1 MYSVLF
7 HLLHLPKGSPLSHML
22 QDILASAGTGEQEA
36 LERRAVWEPWLTVLM
51 DRIQTMVLSEPG
63 WFGWRMMEY
72 WSKWIQC
79 GLDVTGSRVFN
90 GFTVLQCFTCF
101 YNIDLLPLSTRSGR
115 YTMVSSPGMTLGWY
129 RSNLE

>member
-1 MYSVLF
+1 
-7 HLLHLPKGSPLSHML
+7 ML

-79 GLDVTGSRVFN
+79 GLDVTGSSFFLMVLQFYMFLQYRPTPSLYTFRTLHN
-90 GFTVLQCFTCF
+90 GFL
-101 YNIDLLPLSTRSGR
+101 
-115 YTMVSSPGMTLGWY
+115 GMTLGWY
-129 RSNLE
+129 RSNME

>member
-1 MYSVLF
+1 
-7 HLLHLPKGSPLSHML
+7 ML

-63 WFGWRMMEY
+63 GFGWRMMEY

-79 GLDVTGSRVFN
+79 GLDVTGSSF
-90 GFTVLQCFTCF
+90 FLWFYSFTCF

-115 YTMVSSPGMTLGWY
+115 YTMVSSG
-129 RSNLE
+129 

>member
-1 MYSVLF
+1 
-7 HLLHLPKGSPLSHML
+7 ML

-79 GLDVTGSRVFN
+79 GLDVTGSSFFY
-90 GFTVLQCFTCF
+90 GFTVLHVFTIST
-101 YNIDLLPLSTRSGR
+101 YSLSLHVQDVTQWFPRDDSG
-115 YTMVSSPGMTLGWY
+115 MV
-129 RSNLE
+129 

>member
-1 MYSVLF
+1 
-7 HLLHLPKGSPLSHML
+7 ML

-36 LERRAVWEPWLTVLM
+36 LERRAVWEPRLTVLM

-79 GLDVTGSRVFN
+79 GLDVTGSKVFN
-90 GFTVLQCFTCF
+90 GFTVLQLQF
-101 YNIDLLPLSTRSGR
+101 YMFLQYRPTSSL
-115 YTMVSSPGMTLGWY
+115 YTFRTFNNGSPGMTLGWY
-129 RSNLE
+129 RSNME